1 MEENSYVDLGLSV
14 KWATCNVGA
23 SKPEEYGNYYAWGE
37 LNPKNDYSWNSY
49 RLCKFQAEK
58 NKKNLMRYNT
68 VIDYGNVDN
77 KIELDSSDDIANKLL
92 GGKWRMPTE
101 SEIRELLHHCSW
113 RYISQN
119 NYGGYLVSSNKTG
132 GSIFLPA
139 AGYRNIGS
147 LIGERAFGAYWSRNL
162 VPDFPIGAYYL
173 YFSIER
179 AGFSEYYRYCG
190 HTIRPVLDK

>member
-1 MEENSYVDLGLSV
+1 
-14 KWATCNVGA
+14 
-23 SKPEEYGNYYAWGE
+23 
-37 LNPKNDYSWNSY
+37 
-49 RLCKFQAEK
+49 
-58 NKKNLMRYNT
+58 MRYNT

-77 KIELDSSDDIANKLL
+77 KIELDASDDIANKLL
-92 GGKWRMPTE
+92 GGKWRMPTV
-101 SEIRELLHHCSW
+101 SEIRELLHNCSW

-119 NYGGYLVSSNKTG
+119 HLWGYLVSSNKTG

-147 LIGERAFGAYWSRNL
+147 LIGEAAFGAYWSKNL
-162 VPDFPIGAYYL
+162 VSDFPIGANYL

>member
-1 MEENSYVDLGLSV
+1 MEENRYVDLGLSV
-14 KWATCNVGA
+14 KWATCNIGA
-23 SKPEEYGNYYAWGE
+23 TKPEEYGNYYAWGE

-77 KIELDSSDDIANKLL
+77 KIELDASDDIANKLL
-92 GGKWRMPTE
+92 GGKWRMPTV
-101 SEIRELLHHCSW
+101 SEIRELLHYCSW

-119 NYGGYLVSSNKTG
+119 HLWGYLVSSNKTG

-147 LIGERAFGAYWSRNL
+147 LIGEAAFGAYWSKNL
-162 VPDFPIGAYYL
+162 VSDFPIGANYL